1 MNNILHEYYV
11 KCAFNCMP
19 TNVMLRVIR
28 PTNVMLIVIRPTNVM
43 RIKFMPKQI
52 SL

>member
-1 MNNILHEYYV
+1 MNIMSNVHLIVCLNIIMLKV
-11 KCAFNCMP
+11 IMP
-19 TNVMLRVIR
+19 TNVMLR
-28 PTNVMLIVIRPTNVM
+28 VIRPTNVM